1 MPQRLPTLRGEFHG
15 FGVQPTAVPAQAA
28 ETTYTVRAGD
38 TLWDIVREHYG
49 RADAA
54 MVDAV
59 AAANPTIV
67 DPDLILVGWKITL
80 PELDVGEPVDDS
92 PRTVDGEATWTVVTV
107 REGDTLWDIVDEH
120 YGDATAELVW
130 ATVEANPEIDD
141 PAVILPGQ
149 LITLPPSGVAE
160 TDLPAESPPESV
172 EVDLP
177 PPTIDSAD
185 ARARG
190 WSFADHRLAAGRD
203 NDRRGAEAAGPE
215 RLADGAAFV
224 CVAEPDDRADGVV
237 ADD

>member
-1 MPQRLPTLRGEFHG
+1 
-15 FGVQPTAVPAQAA
+15 
-28 ETTYTVRAGD
+28 
-38 TLWDIVREHYG
+38 
-49 RADAA
+49 
-54 MVDAV
+54 MVEAV

-80 PELDVGEPVDDS
+80 PELDVDEPVDDS

-160 TDLPAESPPESV
+160 TDLSGGISTGVGRGRPATAHDRLRRRSSQRMVLRRPLPRSRPRQRSTSEPRPPVLNGSPTAPPSSA
-172 EVDLP
+172 LP
-177 PPTIDSAD
+177 SPTTV
-185 ARARG
+185 R
-190 WSFADHRLAAGRD
+190 
-203 NDRRGAEAAGPE
+203 
-215 RLADGAAFV
+215 
-224 CVAEPDDRADGVV
+224 DGVV
-237 ADD
+237 ADG